1 MVSLDRGLGVVL
13 GVVTM
18 GILGSFWGS
27 PRSIATLP
35 PGVSPNAIVGSDDRV
50 LILGDQFGEYI
61 PGTPPAA
68 GGEAVAFEIQKA
80 DGSLQLTALG
90 PGFVIDA
97 SEPAGGVIY
106 AVRIVWSPDRPEVSY
121 LMRSG
126 DGGKSWE
133 AIPSAPADIIGIEFA
148 SKSSGWAWSSG
159 ALYHTSDGGVSWS
172 RIEAPGLL
180 PRGVGRPHP
189 AIDHEGALWIAANH
203 GPGWKPQGNV
213 IARVLPAPRVETVL
227 RDADFRVSQL
237 DVSDQGDLWLAV
249 DDGHGEHVR
258 LMRLPSGEDASALSK
273 VADLPSGLPIYLR
286 VLGSGIVVALSEI
299 KLDDPQVF
307 LMVSRD
313 AGASWKRQRPPES
326 RVRAFDALSADK
338 IWMVGSSG
346 AIYAPE

>member
-1 MVSLDRGLGVVL
+1 MVSFDRGFGVVL
-13 GVVTM
+13 GLVTM
-18 GILGSFWGS
+18 GFLGSFWGS

-35 PGVSPNAIVGSDDRV
+35 TRVSPNAIVGSEDRV

-80 DGSLQLTALG
+80 DGTLQRTALG

-97 SEPAGGVIY
+97 SEAADGVIY

-133 AIPSAPADIIGIEFA
+133 TIPTAPADIIGIEFA
-148 SKSSGWAWSSG
+148 SERSGWTWSSR
-159 ALYHTSDGGVSWS
+159 ALYHTDDAGASWS
-172 RIEAPGLL
+172 KIEAPGLL
-180 PRGVGRPHP
+180 PRGRDYAHP
-189 AIDHEGALWIAANH
+189 AIDHEGALWIAADH
-203 GPGWKPQGNV
+203 GPGWKRQGNA
-213 IARVLPAPRVETVL
+213 IARAVPGSRVEMVL
-227 RDADFRVSQL
+227 RDAAFRVSQL

-273 VADLPSGLPIYLR
+273 VADLSAGLPLYLR
-286 VLGSGIVVALSEI
+286 VFGSGIVVALSEI

-307 LMVSRD
+307 LTVSRNG
-313 AGASWKRQRPPES
+313 GASWKRERPPEP
-326 RVRAFDALSADK
+326 RVRAFDALRVDK